1 MADLSLFFSAD
12 VLQEARL
19 VAELENQLMNLNE
32 KNFDSVF
39 NFLNNSIFIQNEN
52 RIKQLANHI
61 IFAVSKRYM
70 SIPLYSKL
78 TCDLFDTRLQYI
90 INEKKILNGHQT
102 EDDSCQP
109 ESKCYEIRKALDSL
123 HTVFFP
129 IIIPCN
135 VDSRTLYFLYF
146 CVVGSL
152 FSAVDIVNILKDSLE
167 LEPDHISELLTLFC
181 FFAPEVEELDRE
193 LFQIFIDAVINEAKN
208 VYCQPYV
215 RQFRNE
221 MDDLVRDNWSL
232 LKSRREAMKSGDL
245 IIDSLF
251 SDSIDDFQAV
261 VSMSPNFDLNQNI
274 NESIFSPPHMF
285 SKTLMQFAARCG
297 SVKCFKYI
305 LLNNTNFTEPDLR
318 EAVGSAIIG
327 GNNEIVRLL
336 RQRGIDFK
344 GSLGAAAKAHRNS
357 IFHWLEATEFPVCR
371 GAETI
376 NNDIEAV
383 FGAVEACNMPLLL
396 ELLEKGID
404 INLVSHTNESIL
416 SASIAAPIDAFSLLV
431 SHNAFKQGKADL
443 MGRGSTSSEYSPLSI
458 AVDRR
463 VFDVVDFFFKKSVSE
478 NFFPQTSSKQRQN
491 ETFSATITRQQQQ
504 LRQQHLVEDCNADGF
519 VVFQSS
525 ANQPSSSQ
533 IGAAYHADLLNKN
546 ISSEIGENLVL
557 VRPFN
562 LDNLIHQAA
571 FQGDKQIMETILKFP
586 GVDVNSVNRVFYFFF
601 INSGVLYF
609 FFL

>member
-1 MADLSLFFSAD
+1 MADLSLVFSAD
-12 VLQEARL
+12 ALQEARL

-39 NFLNNSIFIQNEN
+39 NFLNKSVFIQNEN
-52 RIKQLANHI
+52 RVKQLANHI

-90 INEKKILNGHQT
+90 INEEKIINDNQNSET
-102 EDDSCQP
+102 DDNDISSLSPAECD
-109 ESKCYEIRKALDSL
+109 EIRKALDSL

-152 FSAVDIVNILKDSLE
+152 FSAIDIVNILKDSLE

-181 FFAPEVEELDRE
+181 FFAPEVEELDHE
-193 LFQIFIDAVINEAKN
+193 LFQLFIDAVINEASN

-221 MDDLVRDNWSL
+221 MDDLIRDNWSL
-232 LKSRREAMKSGDL
+232 LKSRREAMKSGDM

-344 GSLGAAAKAHRNS
+344 GSLGAAAKAHRNAM
-357 IFHWLEATEFPVCR
+357 FHWLEATEFPVCR
-371 GAETI
+371 GPQTI

-404 INLVSHTNESIL
+404 ISLVSHTNESVL
-416 SASIAAPIDAFSLLV
+416 SASIAAPIDAFALLV
-431 SHNAFKQGKADL
+431 SHSAFQQCRTDMIA
-443 MGRGSTSSEYSPLSI
+443 EYSPLSI

-463 VFDVVDFFFKKSVSE
+463 VFDVVDFFFKKSVSDH
-478 NFFPQTSSKQRQN
+478 FFPQTSQPPPKSAIQTG
-491 ETFSATITRQQQQ
+491 EAFSATITRQQQQ

-519 VVFQSS
+519 VVFQR
-525 ANQPSSSQ
+525 SSSHGQ
-533 IGAAYHADLLNKN
+533 TGQAGGRLHEASLNK
-546 ISSEIGENLVL
+546 SGCSETCGSLVL

-571 FQGDKQIMETILKFP
+571 FQGDKQIMETILRFP
-586 GVDVNSVNRVFYFFF
+586 GVDVNSVNRVFFYF
-601 INSGVLYF
+601 V
-609 FFL
+609 FL

>member
-1 MADLSLFFSAD
+1 MVDLSLFFSPDA
-12 VLQEARL
+12 LQEARL

-32 KNFDSVF
+32 NNFDSVF
-39 NFLNNSIFIQNEN
+39 DFLKNSVFIRNEN

-78 TCDLFDTRLQYI
+78 TCDLFDTRLQYFN
-90 INEKKILNGHQT
+90 NEKKIINDDSFQN
-102 EDDSCQP
+102 EDDYVSSLSI
-109 ESKCYEIRKALDSL
+109 EERISIGSAVDSF

-146 CVVGSL
+146 CYVGSL
-152 FSAVDIVNILKDSLE
+152 FEATDIVNILNDSLE

-181 FFAPEVEELDRE
+181 FFAPEVEELDHE
-193 LFQIFIDAVINEAKN
+193 LFQLFIDAVINEASN

-221 MDDLVRDNWSL
+221 MDDLIRDNWSL
-232 LKSRREAMKSGDL
+232 LKSRREAMKSGDM

-344 GSLGAAAKAHRNS
+344 GSLGAAAKAHRNAM
-357 IFHWLEATEFPVCR
+357 FHWLEATEFPVCR
-371 GAETI
+371 GPQTI

-404 INLVSHTNESIL
+404 ISLVSHTNESVL
-416 SASIAAPIDAFSLLV
+416 SASIAAPIDAFALLV
-431 SHNAFKQGKADL
+431 SHSAFQQCRTDMIA
-443 MGRGSTSSEYSPLSI
+443 EYSPLSI

-463 VFDVVDFFFKKSVSE
+463 VFDVVDFFFKKSVSDH
-478 NFFPQTSSKQRQN
+478 FFPQTSQPPPKSAIQTG
-491 ETFSATITRQQQQ
+491 EAFSATIT
-504 LRQQHLVEDCNADGF
+504 RQQHLVEDCNADGF
-519 VVFQSS
+519 VVFQR
-525 ANQPSSSQ
+525 SSSHGQ
-533 IGAAYHADLLNKN
+533 TGQAGGRLHEASLNK
-546 ISSEIGENLVL
+546 SGCSETCGSLVL

-571 FQGDKQIMETILKFP
+571 FQGDKQIMETILRFP
-586 GVDVNSVNRVFYFFF
+586 GVDVNSVNRVFFYF
-601 INSGVLYF
+601 V
-609 FFL
+609 FL